1 MCSEAV
7 SEFKPQ
13 TTEGLALLEAVIIL
27 RQVGDAAFVREALL
41 EHLRSRQAM
50 MLSWTDEAPSKHPER

>member
-1 MCSEAV
+1 MCSETV
-7 SEFKPQ
+7 PEFKPQ
-13 TTEGLALLEAVIIL
+13 TTEGLALQEAVTIL

-50 MLSWTDEAPSKHPER
+50 MLSWTDEAPFKHPER